1 MADLTCPFGATHDLL
16 ASALIPMCSS
26 PKPWQRRWTAGSAL
40 SAEEVHARLYGFDT
54 GLDVPAYNRS
64 IPWTDVLATDFTLDE
79 LGASPSRDECP
90 PLDCPFTYKSV
101 LAKGTRTVRVDD
113 WPYFVAV
120 PRGRKIPI
128 DEQKV
133 PALSI
138 ATVLVAASTYLLLRC
153 CSLTPS
159 TADSVCS
166 VFSVCRS
173 LYIVHSSLLDTNTF
187 AHCAILHLLFFS
199 YHTGARL
206 NGARCARGQRDPVH
220 PRR

>member
-90 PLDCPFTYKSV
+90 PLDC
-101 LAKGTRTVRVDD
+101 
-113 WPYFVAV
+113 
-120 PRGRKIPI
+120 
-128 DEQKV
+128 
-133 PALSI
+133 
-138 ATVLVAASTYLLLRC
+138 
-153 CSLTPS
+153 
-159 TADSVCS
+159 
-166 VFSVCRS
+166 
-173 LYIVHSSLLDTNTF
+173 
-187 AHCAILHLLFFS
+187 
-199 YHTGARL
+199 
-206 NGARCARGQRDPVH
+206 
-220 PRR
+220 